1 MRRMEKNGEEQRS
14 VKRFLADRF
23 PKLACYYYRNV
34 RGMAHINRFVTYLN
48 REHPE
53 ICVSLLDVGAR
64 GGLNEIPIFKPLKR
78 LKNRLV
84 HGIEPDVKEAERLRK
99 SGEYDHVF
107 TDGVAW
113 YDGEAMLHVPGKGN
127 DVGCASIRTI
137 NTPIAERWNL
147 LAQGQ
152 RCTSTPIK
160 VKKLSS
166 ILPTGTTY
174 DFIKVDT
181 EGCDYDVLASAE
193 PILLQ
198 KALCVMSE
206 VQGIQLYE
214 GQTVFLDF
222 NAYMEKRGFFLYSLV
237 TQVSCFQFYD
247 AVWLKDPNLIDDV
260 TNVLKYC
267 LLGVLSRK
275 KDFVSRIL
283 ETYERNNGKQE
294 ALESVYKKLN
304 IKRSTCS

>member
-1 MRRMEKNGEEQRS
+1 MKH
-14 VKRFLADRF
+14 FLADRF
-23 PKLACYYYRNV
+23 PKLACYYRNV
-34 RGMAHINRFVTYLN
+34 RNIAHINRFVTYLN

-64 GGLNEIPIFKPLKR
+64 GGLNAIPIFGPLKH

-84 HGIEPDVKEAERLRK
+84 HGIEPDTKEAERLRK

-113 YDGEAMLHVPGKGN
+113 YDGEAMLHVPGN
-127 DVGCASIRTI
+127 DLECASIRTI
-137 NTPIAERWNL
+137 NTPIAKRWGLLER
-147 LAQGQ
+147 GQ
-152 RCTSTPIK
+152 CCTSTPIK

-166 ILPTGTTY
+166 ILPTGATY

-181 EGCDYDVLASAE
+181 EGCDYDTLASAE
-193 PILLQ
+193 PILLP
-198 KALCVMSE
+198 KALYVMSE
-206 VQGIQLYE
+206 TQGIQLYE

-222 NAYMEKRGFFLYSLV
+222 NAYMEKRGFFLYSLKPQ
-237 TQVSCFQFYD
+237 TSYFQLYD
-247 AVWLKDPNLIDDV
+247 AVWLKDPHLIDDV
-260 TNVLKYC
+260 TTVLKYC
-267 LLGVLSRK
+267 LLGALFREK
-275 KDFVSRIL
+275 GFIFRIL